1 MPRYAITADI
11 HGQAGKLEAVIQ
23 DASRRQVDQFLDLG
37 DVGGDNCHALLQ
49 KVQAISIFGNYEVS
63 QWGTLSP
70 ENQARVRSWP
80 PIISRETFLAAH
92 ATPYF
97 PEPLADVEAV
107 WDYMIEHGVTWQ
119 QLFPRLDNDEHARWL
134 TYAEMAERR
143 KRLYFHG
150 HTHVQAIWRIG
161 PSGAMTEIRAA
172 KAHLD
177 RRAFYIVGV
186 GSVGRPQ
193 DGHHS
198 RYTVYDQEEQTIQM
212 CAI

>member
-1 MPRYAITADI
+1 MPRYVITADI
-11 HGQAGKLEAVIQ
+11 HGQTSKLRAVIQ
-23 DASRRQVDQFLDLG
+23 DASRRRVDQFLDLG
-37 DVGGDNCHALLQ
+37 DVGGDSCHALLQ
-49 KVQAISIFGNYEVS
+49 ELKAISTFGNYEVS

-80 PIISRETFLAAH
+80 PTISGETFLAAH
-92 ATPYF
+92 AVPYF
-97 PEPLADVEAV
+97 PEPLSDVEAV
-107 WDYMIEHGVTWQ
+107 WDYMTEQGVTWR
-119 QLFPRLDNDEHARWL
+119 QLFPRLDSDEHARWL
-134 TYAEMAERR
+134 TYAEMAEQG

-150 HTHVQAIWRIG
+150 HTHVQTIWRIG
-161 PSGAMTEIRAA
+161 PSGAMTPIKAA
-172 KAHLD
+172 MAHLD

-198 RYTVYDQEEQTIQM
+198 RYAIYDQEKRTIQM